1 MATSKWCRAGRC
13 SPPLAGLVES
23 SALDP
28 HVTKAVP
35 FAEAA
40 TALAAVEA
48 GHALGKT
55 VLKVR

>member
-1 MATSKWCRAGRC
+1 VVQNSEALS
-13 SPPLAGLVES
+13 PLAGLVES
-23 SALDP
+23 GALDP
-28 HVTKAVP
+28 HVTNVTP